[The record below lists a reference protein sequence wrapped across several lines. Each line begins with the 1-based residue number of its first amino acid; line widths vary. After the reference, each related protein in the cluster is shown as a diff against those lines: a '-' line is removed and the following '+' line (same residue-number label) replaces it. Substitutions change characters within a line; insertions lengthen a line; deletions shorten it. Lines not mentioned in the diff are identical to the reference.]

1 MANAIQVCAVAAS
14 ALLLLA
20 AWCDLATRTIP
31 DGISVALAALGLLA
45 RATEGLAPATVS
57 LLVAAGLFAA
67 FVALHARGFIGGG
80 DVKLITGLAV
90 GFSPLSTLDF
100 LVATVLAGGVLGL
113 LYLSLRLLP
122 EPSPLVPRP
131 GAWPPRRV
139 LALERRRVGRRCPL
153 PYAVAIAAGGILT
166 LTKPFG
172 G

>member
-1 MANAIQVCAVAAS
+1 MADAVQACALFAF
-14 ALLLLA
+14 ALLLIA

-31 DGISVALAALGLLA
+31 DGISVALGALGLLA
-45 RATEGLAPATVS
+45 RAAEGLAPVAAS
-57 LLVAAGLFAA
+57 LLVAAGIFAA
-67 FVALHARGFIGGG
+67 FVWLHACGLIGGG
-80 DVKLITGLAV
+80 DVKLITALTV

-131 GAWPPRRV
+131 WAWPPRRI
-139 LALERRRVGRRCPL
+139 LALERRRVSRRGPL

-166 LTKPFG
+166 LTKLFG